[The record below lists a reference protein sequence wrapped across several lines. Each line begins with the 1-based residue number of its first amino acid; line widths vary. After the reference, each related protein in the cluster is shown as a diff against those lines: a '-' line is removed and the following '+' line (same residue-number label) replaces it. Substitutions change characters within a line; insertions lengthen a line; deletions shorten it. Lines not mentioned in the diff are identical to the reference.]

1 LHGWRVRESGIRVSE
16 GCGSVWVSQFLVCAA
31 MSLLRELP
39 RISSVR
45 CGALFRLHPLFG
57 LVDGEPVEVADS
69 VEEAAG
75 VHDELECVCT
85 LR

>member
-1 LHGWRVRESGIRVSE
+1 
-16 GCGSVWVSQFLVCAA
+16 

>member
-1 LHGWRVRESGIRVSE
+1 MREM
-16 GCGSVWVSQFLVCAA
+16 W
-31 MSLLRELP
+31 
-39 RISSVR
+39 
-45 CGALFRLHPLFG
+45 ALFWLHPLVA

-85 LR
+85 LREPDVGDVKRLPGLPAVGLRDRDGRG